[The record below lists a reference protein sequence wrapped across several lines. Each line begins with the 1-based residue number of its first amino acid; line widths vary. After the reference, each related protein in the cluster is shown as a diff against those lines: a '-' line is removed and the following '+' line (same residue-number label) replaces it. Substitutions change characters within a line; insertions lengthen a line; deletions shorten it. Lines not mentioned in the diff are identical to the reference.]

1 METCPRYG
9 RTAMPVLLQRPAA
22 QPARQSGLDDLL
34 LAGEKLRSSR
44 LFKQAKEAPQKQ
56 EDVLLALKR
65 RMLVEPAVVHAL
77 DLMKSG
83 LEKPAA
89 PAPAAAGAEAP
100 SVAFP
105 LLHDL
110 AALLEMQ
117 QYVYLSLG
125 RVGDGLETARRCV

>member
-1 METCPRYG
+1 
-9 RTAMPVLLQRPAA
+9 MPALFQRATV
-22 QPARQSGLDDLL
+22 QPASRGGIEEFL
-34 LAGEKLRSSR
+34 LAGETLRSSR

-77 DLMKSG
+77 ELLKSG
-83 LEKPAA
+83 IEKPAA
-89 PAPAAAGAEAP
+89 PARAAAGVDAP
-100 SVAFP
+100 SAAFP

-117 QYVYLSLG
+117 QY
-125 RVGDGLETARRCV
+125 